1 MVTFGS
7 PDIPIGKNM
16 ARYKFL
22 MREEESVKTI
32 VSAGG
37 GEVCC
42 ILKLQLFNSLLTRTW
57 SRYMEF
63 VYQLY
68 IFSWMKNEAQVVFT
82 SIIA

>member
-1 MVTFGS
+1 MTFGS

>member
-1 MVTFGS
+1 MTFSS

>member
-1 MVTFGS
+1 MTFGS

-42 ILKLQLFNSLLTRTW
+42 MLKLQLFNSMLTRIW

-63 VYQLY
+63 VISIIY
-68 IFSWMKNEAQVVFT
+68 FSWIKNLAQVVFK
-82 SIIA
+82 SRIA